1 MRKVLSVLFTFGSLA
16 APLLLHAQKTQVSQ
30 ARHVSTE
37 ERILTLPIETAFKGT
52 DKFHRIM
59 AQAQREQWH
68 RLAIGDRVARF
79 GVALIGTPYKG
90 FTLEI
95 DNRIEC
101 PSVNMLGL
109 DCWTFFEISMGMA
122 RMVET
127 PKQRYDPIDLLREIK
142 TTRYRQ
148 GRCSG
153 NYLERLHYLADWYVD
168 NDARG
173 TIDDLTRNFG
183 GVRFKNRRITE
194 MTQLWKSYRYLK
206 HNPSL
211 RPGMAQHEKRVA
223 RLPVTYIPKARV
235 AAIEPKLRSGD
246 VIGIATNHH
255 GGFCSHVGLAYKHRD
270 GSMRL
275 MHASSDAKK
284 VIIDAP
290 IHKYLHRYSKNA
302 GILVGRPLPK
312 VKATT
317 RRKR

>member
-1 MRKVLSVLFTFGSLA
+1 MRTTLPFLLILA
-16 APLLLHAQKTQVSQ
+16 FLISSLHAQKRAEPT
-30 ARHVSTE
+30 
-37 ERILTLPIETAFKGT
+37 LTLPLATAFKGQ
-52 DKFHRIM
+52 DKFQAIM
-59 AQAQREQWH
+59 AQAQREHWH
-68 RLAIGDRVARF
+68 RLPMGDRVARF
-79 GVALIGTPYKG
+79 GVALVGTPYKG

-101 PSVNMLGL
+101 PSVNLLGL
-109 DCWTFFEISMGMA
+109 DCWTFFETAMGMA
-122 RMVET
+122 RMLET
-127 PKQRYDPIDLLREIK
+127 PKKRYDPIDLLHEIK

-148 GRCSG
+148 GRCTG

-168 NDARG
+168 NDTRG
-173 TIDDLTRNFG
+173 TIDDLTRKLG
-183 GVRFKNRRITE
+183 GVRFQDRKITE

-211 RPGMAQHEKRVA
+211 RTGMAQHEQRVA

-235 AAIEPKLRSGD
+235 AAIENRLKNGD
-246 VIGIATNHH
+246 VIGIATNRH

-290 IHKYLHRYSKNA
+290 IHKYLYRYNKNA

-312 VKATT
+312 AKAKN
-317 RRKR
+317 RKR